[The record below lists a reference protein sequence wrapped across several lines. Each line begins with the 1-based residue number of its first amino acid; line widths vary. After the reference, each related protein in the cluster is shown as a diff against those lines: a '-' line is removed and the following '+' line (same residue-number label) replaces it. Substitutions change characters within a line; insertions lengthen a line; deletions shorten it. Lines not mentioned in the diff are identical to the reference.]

1 MQNPY
6 VAEQA
11 IPTSQ
16 PTAQRRRRRRGPAAR
31 DQVVRCRL
39 TPETHTRADQRASR
53 AGLAVAA
60 WLALLGLDVALR
72 RPALDSNQLDGL
84 RTDRDRL
91 RLIGATVNSMAAAE
105 NRGRAVPD
113 LQLAAALDRVRA
125 AADRASACLA
135 DVERV
140 FAVPADQ
147 TNPRP
152 VAPTAPI
159 ELVAGRRQ
167 PTPAGERRDR
177 VVFTRVTM
185 RERDVLVRAAVADGL
200 AVGGWLGQVAEAPED
215 ERPALLG
222 EQYAAVERVRRAARQ
237 LRTNLGQL
245 DDARAARHAGQ
256 LPQLA
261 TATAAVDEL
270 LRHAWHVRGL
280 IVAAAGHPG
289 E

>member
-1 MQNPY
+1 MQNPS
-6 VAEQA
+6 VAERA
-11 IPTSQ
+11 ILTSRS
-16 PTAQRRRRRRGPAAR
+16 PALRRRRRRGPAAR

-39 TPETHTRADQRASR
+39 TPETYTRADQRAAR

-72 RPALDSNQLDGL
+72 RPVLDAQQLDCL

-113 LQLAAALDRVRA
+113 LQLTAALDRVRGA
-125 AADRASACLA
+125 AAKASACLA

-147 TNPRP
+147 PNPGSGAP
-152 VAPTAPI
+152 VPI

-200 AVGGWLGQVAEAPED
+200 AVGGWLGQVAEASED

-222 EQYAAVERVRRAARQ
+222 EQHAAVERVRRAARQ

-261 TATAAVDEL
+261 SATASVDEL
-270 LRHAWHVRGL
+270 LRRAWHVRSL